1 MGWAK
6 FLSSKTFRLYVSFI
20 QACYYVLIECC
31 CSCIQVYLHLNHVNV
46 CLSYSAV
53 LRLVTEISKRN
64 VLPLQRWLAEGAV
77 VKFVGDNV
85 NKTRGVRDIRS
96 DHHSVMKHMFSVL
109 VTKLRVTIPVVE
121 TFTPPVLSS
130 EPLSSF
136 LPSSADVHAI
146 QSNLIIIFSR
156 IICTYIKALAPL
168 SQSLN
173 TSLTFIAKKWSRNLR
188 SLYWM
193 YFTRM
198 KQRIVIC

>member
-1 MGWAK
+1 M
-6 FLSSKTFRLYVSFI
+6 LLCI
-20 QACYYVLIECC
+20 DCC

-64 VLPLQRWLAEGAV
+64 VLPLQRWLMEGAV
-77 VKFVGDNV
+77 VKFIGDNV

-109 VTKLRVTIPVVE
+109 VTKLLVTIPVVE
-121 TFTPPVLSS
+121 TFTPPPVLSS

-173 TSLTFIAKKWSRNLR
+173 TSLTFTPKKWSRNLR
-188 SLYWM
+188 
-193 YFTRM
+193 
-198 KQRIVIC
+198 